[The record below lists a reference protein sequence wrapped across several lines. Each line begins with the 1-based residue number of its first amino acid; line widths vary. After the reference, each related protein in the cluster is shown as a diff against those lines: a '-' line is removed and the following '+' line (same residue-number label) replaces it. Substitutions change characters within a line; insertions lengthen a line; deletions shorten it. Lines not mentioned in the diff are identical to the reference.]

1 MDGGIIMYEKLN
13 EQLIEIKEN
22 IQMKDKLSKMLECLK
37 LEIKNKKID
46 LQLLE
51 QSLMQEE
58 GDIKKL
64 EGLSI
69 ASIFYSV
76 LGNKTERINKEKK
89 EFLEAKLKY
98 EDCKYQILHLKQEEE
113 NTKNKLKAIGMPE
126 YDYEILLKKIEELI
140 IHIDMEKAAKL
151 TELSDI
157 QAELNHNI
165 KEVQEAINAGDDVLS
180 ALNGMISSLKSAEG
194 WGTWDM
200 LGGGT
205 IATMV
210 KHSKID
216 EAKDAASEVQC
227 CLNSFNRELADVSQI
242 SSVNLDINISGFE
255 TFADYFFDGL
265 ISDWM
270 VQSKIENSL
279 SNTEEKQRT
288 VENIIYKLQ
297 SELKEL
303 ICKLEG
309 NIRSRKEMIELYSR
323 E

>member
-1 MDGGIIMYEKLN
+1 MYEKLN
-13 EQLIEIKEN
+13 DKLIRTKGDL
-22 IQMKDKLSKMLECLK
+22 QMKDKLSKMLECLK

-46 LQLLE
+46 LELLE
-51 QSLMQEE
+51 QSLMREE
-58 GDIKKL
+58 GDIRKL

-76 LGNKTERINKEKK
+76 LGNKTEHINKEKK

-98 EDCKYQILHLKQEEE
+98 EDCKHQLLHLKEEEE
-113 NTKNKLKAIGMPE
+113 NVKGKIKAIGMPE
-126 YDYEILLKKIEELI
+126 YDYEILLKKIEEVI
-140 IHIDMEKAAKL
+140 INIDMEKASKL
-151 TELSDI
+151 SELSDT
-157 QAELNHNI
+157 QADLNHNI
-165 KEVQEAINAGDDVLS
+165 KEVKEAINSGNNVLD

-200 LGGGT
+200 LGGGA

-216 EAKDAASEVQC
+216 EAKDAASEVQS

-242 SSVNLDINISGFE
+242 SSVNLGIDISSFE

-270 VQSKIENSL
+270 VQSKIKNSL
-279 SNTEEKQRT
+279 SNTIEKKRS

-303 ICKLEG
+303 ICKLEDS
-309 NIRSRKEMIELYSR
+309 IRIRKEIIELFSR
-323 E
+323 G